1 MVRGLYTAWT
11 GLYNE
16 QKRLEVIA
24 NNIANSATTGYKQEG
39 VTSQSF
45 DDMLAIKVKDYSART
60 NELIGTMPL
69 GVKVGEVFTNY
80 NQGSI
85 RVTSNNY
92 DLALD
97 GAGFFA
103 MRVTDTAGNDHIRY
117 TRAGNFTITRDGY
130 ITDADGN
137 HLQGESGDI
146 QVPIET
152 SIFIDAYGGIF
163 ADGTYV
169 DSIKLVDFEDYDYL
183 EKIGDTS
190 YKPVDGAVMM
200 EGSGIIHQG
209 FVEQSNVNGVSE
221 MVDLIA
227 ITRAYE
233 ANQKII
239 QGEDSLLEKTV
250 NQIGRV

>member
-1 MVRGLYTAWT
+1 MTRALYIGCTGMV
-11 GLYNE
+11 NE
-16 QKRLEVIA
+16 QKRLDIVA
-24 NNIANSATTGYKQEG
+24 NNVANAATAGYKGEN

-45 DDMLAIKVKDYSART
+45 EDVLALKIRDNSEYYVDKP
-60 NELIGTMPL
+60 IGTMNL
-69 GVKVGEVFTNY
+69 GVRLGEVYTDFGQGSMRHTGDNY
-80 NQGSI
+80 NVAIEGK
-85 RVTSNNY
+85 
-92 DLALD
+92 
-97 GAGFFA
+97 GFFEV
-103 MRVTDTAGNDHIRY
+103 RKGDEIRY
-117 TRAGNFTITRDGY
+117 TRDGSFKMDRDGY
-130 ITDADGN
+130 IVDADGN

-146 QVPIET
+146 QVPLEET
-152 SIFIDAYGGIF
+152 IFIDTYGGIYS
-163 ADGTYV
+163 DGVYV
-169 DSIKLVDFEDYDYL
+169 DSIKLVDFENYDYL

-190 YKPVDGAVMM
+190 YKPVDGAV
-200 EGSGIIHQG
+200 EITGSGVLHQG